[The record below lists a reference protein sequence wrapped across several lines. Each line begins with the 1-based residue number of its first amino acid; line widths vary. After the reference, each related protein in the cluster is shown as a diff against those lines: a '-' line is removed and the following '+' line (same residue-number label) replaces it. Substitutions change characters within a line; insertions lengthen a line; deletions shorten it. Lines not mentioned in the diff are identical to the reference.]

1 MDLATQLETIIQPIL
16 DAENVELVE
25 LELKGREG
33 SQILKVFIDGEAGV
47 TLDKCSVVSRLI
59 SDHLDIE
66 DLISGKYTLQVSSPG
81 ITRPLRTAR
90 DFRRNLNKEVEIL
103 IDEEKPAWFC
113 GIVIDVSDSTIAIK
127 GKKETRDIPIS
138 RIKHGK
144 LNPPW

>member
-1 MDLATQLETIIQPIL
+1 M
-16 DAENVELVE
+16 
-25 LELKGREG
+25 
-33 SQILKVFIDGEAGV
+33 
-47 TLDKCSVVSRLI
+47 
-59 SDHLDIE
+59 
-66 DLISGKYTLQVSSPG
+66 
-81 ITRPLRTAR
+81 
-90 DFRRNLNKEVEIL
+90 